1 MSEGIIGR
9 PLLKAIGLD
18 LEAQLET
25 NHDVLNNT
33 KFDAN
38 LLNTVNTCSFGK
50 ASRSSYSGLQSTTQY
65 GGFRSS
71 TSHGDGWCRDGK

>member
-33 KFDAN
+33 
-38 LLNTVNTCSFGK
+38 
-50 ASRSSYSGLQSTTQY
+50 
-65 GGFRSS
+65 
-71 TSHGDGWCRDGK
+71 